1 MNTRSYNQAMNL
13 SIAAVERD
21 TGIGKDTLRVWERR
35 YGFPQPGR
43 DEFDERSYPL
53 EQVEKLRLI
62 KRLLD
67 QGFRPGRIVALS
79 VDELQRM
86 SYSEVAAPQSMSGLG
101 EQQGTDLRSYLER
114 LQQHD
119 LDGLRRSLH
128 QAVAN
133 LGISR
138 FVTEL
143 ISPLNALVGD
153 AWMRGELEVFEEH
166 LYTECVT
173 GALHQS
179 IHQVSSTAHSS
190 APSVLLTTFP
200 QEPHALGLLMAECM
214 LTLQGCRCYSLGVQ
228 TPLHDIARAAEAHKV
243 DVVALSFS
251 VSLNPNQ
258 VVDGLN
264 DLRRKLPDA
273 MEIWAGGGN
282 PVLQR
287 RPPANVVVVNGLEH
301 IAEQVQ
307 RWRDQHSA
315 HH

>member
-86 SYSEVAAPQSMSGLG
+86 SYSEVSAPQSVSGLG
-101 EQQGTDLRSYLER
+101 EAQGTDLRIYMER

-133 LGISR
+133 LGVSR

-143 ISPLNALVGD
+143 VAPLNAMIGD
-153 AWMRGELEVFEEH
+153 SWMRGELEVFEEH

-173 GALHQS
+173 GALHQA
-179 IHQVSSTAHSS
+179 IHQVSSTAHS
-190 APSVLLTTFP
+190 APPAVLLTTFP
-200 QEPHALGLLMAECM
+200 QEQHALGLLMAECM

-251 VSLNPNQ
+251 IGLNPNQ

-264 DLRRKLPDA
+264 DLRHKLPDS

-287 RPPANVVVVNGLEH
+287 RPPANVVVVRSLEN
-301 IAEQVQ
+301 IAEQVL
-307 RWRDQHSA
+307 RWRDA
-315 HH
+315 HRTQP

>member
-86 SYSEVAAPQSMSGLG
+86 SYSEVAAPQSASGLG
-101 EQQGTDLRSYLER
+101 EAQGTDLRIYMER
-114 LQQHD
+114 LQKHD

-133 LGISR
+133 LGVSR

-143 ISPLNALVGD
+143 VAPLNAMIGD

-173 GALHQS
+173 GALHQA
-179 IHQVSSTAHSS
+179 IHQVSSTAQS
-190 APSVLLTTFP
+190 AAPAVLLTTFP
-200 QEPHALGLLMAECM
+200 QEQHALGLLMAECM

-228 TPLHDIARAAEAHKV
+228 TPLHDFARAAEAHKV
-243 DVVALSFS
+243 DLVALSFS
-251 VSLNPNQ
+251 VGLNPNQ

-287 RPPANVVVVNGLEH
+287 RPPANVVVVRSLEN

-307 RWRDQHSA
+307 RWRDAHSTPA
-315 HH
+315 

>member
-35 YGFPQPGR
+35 YGFPTPGR

-86 SYSEVAAPQSMSGLG
+86 SYSEVAAPQSLNALS
-101 EQQGTDLRSYLER
+101 ESQGTDLRSYLER

-119 LDGLRRSLH
+119 LSGLRRSLH

-133 LGISR
+133 MGVSR

-143 ISPLNALVGD
+143 VSPLNVVVGD

-173 GALHQS
+173 GALHQA
-179 IHQVSSTAHSS
+179 IHQVSSTAQSS

-200 QEPHALGLLMAECM
+200 QEQHALGLLMAECM
-214 LTLQGCRCYSLGVQ
+214 LSLQGCRCYSLGVQ

-251 VSLNPNQ
+251 ISLNPNH
-258 VVDGLN
+258 VIDGLS
-264 DLRRKLPDA
+264 DLRRKLPEN

-287 RPPANVVVVNGLEH
+287 RPPVDVLVVHTLDS
-301 IAEQVQ
+301 IAEHVQ
-307 RWRDQHSA
+307 RWREQRRSA
-315 HH
+315 P

>member
-35 YGFPQPGR
+35 YGFPKPGR

-86 SYSEVAAPQSMSGLG
+86 SYSEVAAPQSMNALA

-133 LGISR
+133 LGVSR

-143 ISPLNALVGD
+143 VAPLNAMIGD

-173 GALHQS
+173 GALHQA

-190 APSVLLTTFP
+190 APAVLLTTFP
-200 QEPHALGLLMAECM
+200 QEQHALGLLMAECM
-214 LTLQGCRCYSLGVQ
+214 LALQGCRCYSLGVQ
-228 TPLHDIARAAEAHKV
+228 TPLHDIARAAEAHQV

-258 VVDGLN
+258 VIDGLN

-273 MEIWAGGGN
+273 TEIWAGGGS

-287 RPPANVVVVNGLEH
+287 RPPANVVVISGLEH

-307 RWRDQHSA
+307 RWRQQHSSTG
-315 HH
+315 